1 MVANSE
7 APETKINATRARQG
21 RMGRPVVIVLIVS
34 TLLAGFALFAAWG
47 WRADDLAST
56 APNNARQPADAAAF
70 DAPTP
75 APQQTP

>member
-1 MVANSE
+1 MSINGDG
-7 APETKINATRARQG
+7 PHRKISATSARQG
-21 RMGRPVVIVLIVS
+21 RMGRPVVIVLVVS
-34 TLLAGFALFAAWG
+34 TLLAGIALFAAWG

-70 DAPTP
+70 NAPAP

>member
-1 MVANSE
+1 MSINGDD
-7 APETKINATRARQG
+7 PPRKINATRARQG
-21 RMGRPVVIVLIVS
+21 RMGRPVVVVLAVS
-34 TLLAGFALFAAWG
+34 TLLAGIALFAAWG

-70 DAPTP
+70 NAPAP